1 MNDIIIPIITAF
13 IGAGGVWGFKAKKE
27 NVKTM
32 EIDNFKNLMSMNDLV
47 IQQVKAHLESVNKEL
62 LDIKLTYEG
71 HLKTIREHNEFLTK
85 ALKECQDGQTKV

>member
-13 IGAGGVWGFKAKKE
+13 IGAGGVWGLKAKKE

-62 LDIKLTYEG
+62 LDIKTTYEG
-71 HLKTIREHNEFLTK
+71 HLQNLREHNEYLMK
-85 ALKECQDGQTKV
+85 ALKECQDGTIKV